1 MDDDAERGLI
11 FVLGIALGLVVMWV
25 IFTSRGRKT
34 AQDVFEAAGD
44 LADNLG
50 DTAGDVLQRVRR

>member
-11 FVLGIALGLVVMWV
+11 FVLGLALGLAVMWL
-25 IFTSRGRKT
+25 IFTTRGRKA
-34 AQDVFEAAGD
+34 AQEVFEAAGD

-50 DTAGDVLQRVRR
+50 DTAGDMLHKVRR